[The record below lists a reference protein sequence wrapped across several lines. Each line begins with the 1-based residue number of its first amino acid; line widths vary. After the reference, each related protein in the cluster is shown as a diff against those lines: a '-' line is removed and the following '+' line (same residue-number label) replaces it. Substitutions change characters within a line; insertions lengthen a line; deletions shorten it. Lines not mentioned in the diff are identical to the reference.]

1 MRGLNASEKKQ
12 RILTMMDLLEH
23 SSNEHA
29 FVGPNV
35 EKFEVEAG
43 LCRYK
48 KILNKRKMARLQST
62 IDTRYT
68 NNKTNSMDPK
78 PSTSRLYGHDV

>member
-1 MRGLNASEKKQ
+1 M
-12 RILTMMDLLEH
+12 LTMMDLLKH

-29 FVGPNV
+29 FEGPNV

-43 LCRYK
+43 LCCYK

-62 IDTRYT
+62 IDTHYM
-68 NNKTNSMDPK
+68 NKTASRDPK
-78 PSTSRLYGHDV
+78 HSTSRFY